1 MKRKNI
7 TLDSTEMA
15 CRLTSRSSHAER
27 DGEKRSLTEVAVYDF
42 AARCWTNLGA
52 SDWTSPQRTTWRRLF
67 AAAA

>member
-42 AARCWTNLGA
+42 AARC
-52 SDWTSPQRTTWRRLF
+52 
-67 AAAA
+67 